1 MGDSLPYIDNLLPL
15 GIAREILQVD
25 GPHHGA
31 YDRNGLFGDGTFDNL
46 VKNKELRLALNKKR
60 C

>member
-15 GIAREILQVD
+15 GIAREIFQVD

-46 VKNKELRLALNKKR
+46 VKNKELYISTL
-60 C
+60 